1 MKSLIRFFYSQHL
14 FGNLFTAILI
24 IIGIYSTL
32 TIRKDVFPKVEFD
45 VTLVTAVLP
54 GASPEQIEKLLVN
67 PIEQSLREVDGIK
80 KVTSSATDSRA
91 VVSIQLDPDARNTT
105 KTNTDIQR
113 AIDRIE
119 NYPEEADKPVVTP
132 LESGQ
137 SPVIELTVTS
147 DEISDLEL
155 RDTAKYISDQ
165 LAFVPGV
172 AKITKAGWQK
182 KEIKIEVDEK
192 KLVNFHISL
201 ANIIE
206 TIKMQNVQ
214 MPSGDMVL
222 ENGREV
228 SVKTDGEFK
237 SDEEVEK
244 TVVRSNFEGNSVKIG
259 DVATVKTSLEKPTIL
274 YRTNGK
280 KSYSLIVIK
289 KEKSD
294 ALELVKNVKLKV
306 EELKPLISDK
316 VTLSFVNDFTV
327 YLKNRIGILSSNM
340 ITGIS
345 LVFIVLALFL
355 PFRIAV
361 VVAIGVPFSMLTAI
375 TLFKFFG
382 FSLNLI
388 SLMGLI
394 IVSGMLV
401 DDAIVVIENIFRK
414 IEDGVA
420 FEDAII
426 DGTAEV
432 VVPVTASILT
442 TVAAFAPMMFMS
454 GVFGKFVFEIPLMV
468 ILPLL
473 ISLFEAVLIS
483 PGHILTIVG
492 RKKSLEMVKSVKSQ
506 EEKIHWYDKI
516 LPKYKALIRWTV
528 NHNFKTLG
536 MMLIVLIITGAVASK
551 MKFILFP
558 SDGIYSFFVRV
569 DGEPGATLKEMEEIV
584 KPIEAEI
591 MKLPKTEL
599 SDIITQI
606 GIQQNDPNDPLT
618 KRAAHYLQVR
628 VNLVPESDRTRT
640 VNEIVEELRS
650 KIKKPEKAVKLN
662 FEIAKGGPPQGRP
675 ISINVYGE
683 DFKTLRE
690 IANSIKE
697 ELTKTEGVV
706 DIEDSEVIGKKE
718 LIINPEKEFMGRVG
732 LTTQEV
738 ALTLRSAF
746 AGVIASTQR
755 SLDEEIDIRVQLR
768 ESKTSMKS
776 QIDDIFVGTKKGDLI
791 PLKKIAEQKE
801 ENSRLIIQHEKYKR
815 IINVSA
821 QVDIKKTTAVAAT
834 KELQKKLKDLTKKF
848 PRYEI
853 GFGGEN
859 EDTQESMASLA
870 RAFLFAF
877 IFIFF
882 ILILTFGSF
891 LQPILVLFA
900 LPLGFVGVVWALLLH
915 NRPISFFALLGIIAL
930 AGVIV
935 NNAIIYIDFFNER
948 IRSGLKLNDA
958 LVEAAA
964 TRLRPIILTSLTTV
978 LGLMPTAYGI
988 GGKDGFVMS
997 LALALGWGLALGSI
1011 FTVLVF
1017 PALLKTTERLRGNK

>member
-1 MKSLIRFFYSQHL
+1 MKSFIRFFYSQHL
-14 FGNLFTAILI
+14 FGNLLTAII
-24 IIGIYSTL
+24 ILIGIYSTF
-32 TIRKDVFPKVEFD
+32 TVRKDVFPNVDFD
-45 VTLVTAVLP
+45 ITLVVAVLP
-54 GASPEQIEKLLVN
+54 GASPEQVEKLLVN

-91 VVSIQLDPDARNTT
+91 VVTVQLDPDARSTV

-119 NYPEEADKPVVTP
+119 NYPQEAEKPVVTP

-137 SPVIELTVTS
+137 TPVIELTVTAEQLS
-147 DEISDLEL
+147 ELEL
-155 RDTAKYISDQ
+155 RDTAKFIADQ

-182 KEIKIEVDEK
+182 KEIKIEVDER

-201 ANIIE
+201 ADIIE
-206 TIKMQNVQ
+206 SIKGQNVQ
-214 MPSGDMVL
+214 LPSGDMVL

-237 SDEEVEK
+237 NAEDVGN
-244 TVVRSNFEGNSVKIG
+244 TVIRSNFEGNSVQIK
-259 DVATVKTSLEKPTIL
+259 DVAEVKTSLEKPTLL

-280 KSYSLIVIK
+280 KSFSLIVIK

-294 ALELVKNVKLKV
+294 ALDLVKNVKAKV
-306 EELKPLISDK
+306 EELKPLISNK
-316 VTLSFVNDFTV
+316 VEFYFVNDFTV

-340 ITGIS
+340 ITGIC

-355 PFRIAV
+355 PFRIAL
-361 VVAIGVPFSMLTAI
+361 VVAIGIPFSMLSAI
-375 TLFKFFG
+375 AVFKAMG

-414 IEDGVA
+414 IEDGVE
-420 FEDAII
+420 FEKAII

-432 VVPVTASILT
+432 VAPVCASVLT
-442 TVAAFAPMMFMS
+442 TVAAFAPMMFMT

-473 ISLFEAVLIS
+473 ISLFEAFLIS

-492 RKKSLEMVKSVKSQ
+492 KGKALQMVKHLKK
-506 EEKIHWYDKI
+506 EEQKTHWYDKA
-516 LPKYKALIRWTV
+516 LPKYKAIIHWTV
-528 NHNFKTLG
+528 KNNLKTLSV
-536 MMLIVLIITGAVASK
+536 MLLILVTTAMVAVK

-558 SDGIYSFFVRV
+558 SDGIYSFFVRI
-569 DGEPGATLKEMEEIV
+569 DGEPGATLKEMEEMV
-584 KPIEAEI
+584 KPVEAEI
-591 MKLPKTEL
+591 MKLPSNEL

-618 KRAAHYLQVR
+618 KRASHYLQVR
-628 VNLVPESDRTRT
+628 VNLVPESERTRS
-640 VNEIVEELRS
+640 VNEVVEELRA
-650 KIKKPEKAVKLN
+650 KIKKPEKAKKLN

-675 ISINVYGE
+675 ISVYVYGE
-683 DFKTLRE
+683 DFAILRAL
-690 IANSIKE
+690 ANGIKE
-697 ELTKTEGVV
+697 ELKQINGVV

-718 LIINPEKEFMGRVG
+718 LIINPNKSFMGRVG
-732 LTTQEV
+732 LSTQEV

-768 ESKTSMKS
+768 ESKANLKN
-776 QIDDIFVGTKKGDLI
+776 QIEDIFVGTRKGDLI
-791 PLKKIAEQKE
+791 PLSKIAEQKE
-801 ENSRLIIQHEKYKR
+801 EDSRLIIQHEKFKR

-821 QVDIKKTTAVAAT
+821 QVDTQKTTAILAT
-834 KELQKKLKDLTKKF
+834 KELQKKIKDLTKKYQ
-848 PRYEI
+848 RYEI

-859 EDTQESMASLA
+859 EDTQESMASLG
-870 RAFLFAF
+870 RAFLLAF

-891 LQPILVLFA
+891 LQPLLVLFA

-915 NRPISFFALLGIIAL
+915 GKPISFFAMLGIIAL

-935 NNAIIYIDFFNER
+935 NNAIIYIDFYNER
-948 IRSGLKLNDA
+948 IRSGLSLNEA

-1017 PALLKTTERLRGNK
+1017 PALLKTAERIRGKR